1 MTLEAK
7 MENPITLKLS
17 SKENVF
23 ISGEEK
29 LPLENGVVFGEDHYG
44 FKIIVV
50 ESDGKEVSMSYPT
63 QCRIYGTQIT
73 HGELNIFEDH
83 KYIPWTFTQEGK
95 LLKNAI
101 FSGLKMDERAYIA
114 ETYSVRT
121 KEQLNELND
130 YRKCKRK

>member
-17 SKENVF
+17 SKEKVF

-29 LPLENGVVFGEDHYG
+29 LSLETGVVFGDDHYG
-44 FKIIVV
+44 FNLIV
-50 ESDGKEVSMSYPT
+50 ESNGEEISMSYPT
-63 QCRIYGTQIT
+63 QCRIYGTQIM

-83 KYIPWTFTQEGK
+83 KYIPWTFSKEGK

-101 FSGLKMDERAYIA
+101 FSGWKQDEWAYIV
-114 ETYSVRT
+114 ETYGVRT
-121 KEQLNELND
+121 NEELTELND
-130 YRKCKRK
+130 YRKCMKK